1 MIIHQER
8 RPPEPWRIY
17 TSRPK
22 SKWLKPF
29 YGLNWFF
36 VWTAHFLSR
45 WVLLEVLE
53 YLGTFSILIAV
64 VFYFAE
70 SGDRVKQK
78 HYQAWQV
85 INTAQGKGGSG
96 GRIEALQELNAD
108 GVPLVG
114 IDLSD
119 AFLQGV
125 HLDHSDLTRSKF
137 GSADLRGSSFLDAR
151 LAYAAFNT
159 ANLRGDTL
167 REANLQHTNFVD
179 ADLSGADLSGA
190 DLSGSQ
196 LDRADL
202 RDANLSG
209 IKWSGIA
216 SLKLTNIFGAKS
228 LPAGFARW
236 ALQHGAVSLQ
246 SDDEWNA
253 LQALA
258 ARNTQSSGGGQ

>member
-8 RPPEPWRIY
+8 RPPEPWHIY
-17 TSRPK
+17 TSLPK

-36 VWTAHFLSR
+36 AWTAHFLSR

-53 YLGTFSILIAV
+53 YLGTFSILIGV

-70 SGDRVKQK
+70 SGDRLKQK

-85 INTAQGKGGSG
+85 INTAQEKGGSG
-96 GRIEALQELNAD
+96 GRIEALQELNSD

-125 HLDHSDLTRSKF
+125 RMDHADLTRSNF
-137 GSADLRGSSFLDAR
+137 GSADLRDSSFVAAKLQ
-151 LAYAAFNT
+151 YAAFNT
-159 ANLRGDTL
+159 ANLRGSRL
-167 REANLQHTNFVD
+167 RGAILEHASLTD

-190 DLSGSQ
+190 DLSGAR
-196 LDRADL
+196 LDNADL
-202 RDANLSG
+202 RESNLAG
-209 IKWSGIA
+209 VKWSGI
-216 SLKLTNIFGAKS
+216 SSVKLTNIFGSKS
-228 LPAGFARW
+228 LPAGFAQW
-236 ALQHGAVSLQ
+236 ALQHGAVSLE
-246 SDDEWNA
+246 SDEKWNA
-253 LQALA
+253 LQTSA
-258 ARNTQSSGGGQ
+258 ARTTESAGRGQ